1 MELVCRN
8 CDLGLKRSECTDKE
22 HTECECRKWIIKTI
36 KQDNISCFMHVLD
49 EALESVFE
57 NQEDLKMNK
66 IRIINLLSKSIIN

>member
-1 MELVCRN
+1 MESVCRN

-22 HTECECRKWIIKTI
+22 HAECECRKWMIKEI
-36 KQDNISCFMHVLD
+36 KQNNISYFMQVLD

-66 IRIINLLSKSIIN
+66 IRIINLLSKSIMN